1 MLQDEEQKEYLEGV
15 VEEAKGMVE
24 KKVNYKKNSGNVAMY
39 VLHMHEIICV
49 YHQIPHCRWLQ
60 MSVEGTIYGVHIIIS
75 DTGGPTP
82 SLPYSMSIWLLYM

>member
-1 MLQDEEQKEYLEGV
+1 MVCYSHVHVKSYTAVNKAYKMLQDEEQKEYLEGV

-49 YHQIPHCRWLQ
+49 YHQIPHCR
-60 MSVEGTIYGVHIIIS
+60 
-75 DTGGPTP
+75 
-82 SLPYSMSIWLLYM
+82 